1 MQTNRI
7 FRYFGLVPIV
17 AFLIAS
23 SAADDLPPNAPS
35 REDHSTEALR
45 ITTAAAKLYEFELAN
60 EPPRKLDFHPNS
72 ILRWSNPVA
81 GEIYGNVFVWTLN
94 GRPMVI
100 GSIYQWYSPM
110 THGSHEFQSLA
121 TEPLEGK
128 REGAPVWLAKQSGIQ
143 WHPVPAQPVVADSK
157 LIRTRQLRAVSRR
170 FQVRK
175 TDREDVSRELRLLAQ
190 PLFRYGSDD
199 SEVIDG
205 SLHAFVQGTDPE
217 VFLLIEARKIASGVE
232 WQYALARMNSVKFV
246 ARYQGQE
253 IWRRERSIWREVK
266 SGREPYTAFGPF
278 RGNVTNQ

>member
-1 MQTNRI
+1 MIRI
-7 FRYFGLVPIV
+7 LRCFGLVSIV
-17 AFLIAS
+17 ALMIGS
-23 SAADDLPPNAPS
+23 SVADDLPPSSPSQNENA
-35 REDHSTEALR
+35 TEALR
-45 ITTAAAKLYEFELAN
+45 ITTTAAKLYEFMLPN
-60 EPPRKLDFHPNS
+60 EPPRKLDFHPRS

-94 GRPMVI
+94 ERPTVI

-121 TEPLEGK
+121 AEPLEGK
-128 REGAPVWLAKQSGIQ
+128 REGTKVWSTKQSGIQ
-143 WHPVPAQPVVADSK
+143 WRPVPEQPVVADSK
-157 LIRTRQLRAVSRR
+157 SLRTRQLRALSRR

-175 TDREDVSRELRLLAQ
+175 TDREDVSRDLRLLTQ

-205 SLHAFVQGTDPE
+205 SLYAFVQGTDPE
-217 VFLLIEARKIASGVE
+217 VFLLIEARKVAGGVE

-246 ARYQGQE
+246 AQYQGQE
-253 IWRRERSIWREVK
+253 IWRRERSIWKQVK

-278 RGNVTNQ
+278 RGNVVNR